1 MRAMGSIDGIDRW
14 DGGLAQQRSLHPQK
28 NRDSTAGQH
37 PHPIP
42 SKNCYNIVRQ
52 YDGDDDDNGD
62 DDGDDDVDD
71 GDKNEDVDDD
81 DDDINDG
88 DDSDHDVGD
97 DHKDD
102 ENDDDLSE

>member
-1 MRAMGSIDGIDRW
+1 MGVWPSRG
-14 DGGLAQQRSLHPQK
+14 AYTHK

-37 PHPIP
+37 PHHIP
-42 SKNCYNIVRQ
+42 SKNCYNIVRW
-52 YDGDDDDNGD
+52 YDGDDYDNGD
-62 DDGDDDVDD
+62 DDGDDGVDD

-81 DDDINDG
+81 DFNDG